1 VVRTITNFNEAIER
15 QEALVEEVRKL
26 RVSNRRLGW
35 LLVAGAI
42 TLAGVAAAAGVALS
56 AASSARQ
63 ANHDIKVLVDER
75 EAARLDL
82 ALQACRLRN
91 NTPRALRDGL
101 NADIDATVDLLIAQ
115 DVEPETISKYA
126 RARRD
131 AIPSVEETDRDCD
144 ENGAIDAGDY
154 PQD

>member
-1 VVRTITNFNEAIER
+1 VRTITNFNEAIER
-15 QEALVEEVRKL
+15 QEQLVEEVRKL
-26 RVSNRRLGW
+26 RISNRRLGW
-35 LLVAGAI
+35 LLILGAVL
-42 TLAGVAAAAGVALS
+42 LAGVAAAAGLALS
-56 AASSARQ
+56 AASSARH
-63 ANHDIKVLVDER
+63 ANHDIAALVDER
-75 EAARLDL
+75 EEARLDA

-91 NTPRALRDGL
+91 NTPRALRVGL

-115 DVEPETISKYA
+115 GVKLETIDAYA

-144 ENGAIDAGDY
+144 EDGSITGGDY